1 MSDYKLTRDVHAMF
15 AFLMLLNVPASKRRH
30 IIDSQLTNTDRG
42 EELWSSLWNKII
54 MESRFMEALHDFDR
68 LLTLYGFSPPDEHL
82 IPLLKNARELF
93 KQEYNV
99 VA

>member
-1 MSDYKLTRDVHAMF
+1 MTDFKLTRDVRAMS
-15 AFLMLLNVPASKRRH
+15 AFLMLLNVPSGERQQ

-54 MESRFMEALHDFDR
+54 MESRFHEALADFDR
-68 LLTLYGFSPPDEHL
+68 LLSFYGFSPHDEHL
-82 IPLLKNARELF
+82 VALLTRARELF

-99 VA
+99 A